1 MFPIEQGGEAS
12 LPEVSSPAVTLFK
25 TMSNTNYYCSACQ
38 TNISTNQDCE
48 MGIGC
53 NPTST
58 TQIKL
63 FCHYINPNTATVR
76 WEVSGY

>member
-1 MFPIEQGGEAS
+1 MS
-12 LPEVSSPAVTLFK
+12 LPERTSTVVNLLR
-25 TMSNTNYYCSACQ
+25 TMSTTNYYCCAIQ
-38 TNISTNQDCE
+38 TNISTDNDTE

-58 TQIKL
+58 TTISV

-76 WEVSGY
+76 WEVKGY

>member
-1 MFPIEQGGEAS
+1 MS
-12 LPEVSSPAVTLFK
+12 LPECTSTVVNLLKSMK
-25 TMSNTNYYCSACQ
+25 DTNYYCNAIQ
-38 TNISTNQDCE
+38 TNVSTVGDTE

-58 TQIKL
+58 TTISV

-76 WEVSGY
+76 WEVKGY